1 MIQIKEELASLR
13 DDVHAVIASGQ
24 VPTARSTAFQP
35 FQATT
40 QQEDATVDS
49 STYAPVRNADGSIS
63 RKMGQVGNN
72 VTVTFSKDDDTA
84 SKKSKLFGSSA
95 KIDVFTGLDMNQ
107 FPEWV
112 AQFLSGINLFQPTEP
127 NACRLAIHLLRGKA
141 AEMAK
146 SIPQNHNMSNLQD
159 ILTALDKLFNT
170 TGNRIVAV
178 NIFNS
183 FSQREDVSV
192 QDYSIRIEHLF
203 YRAYPGVDPDT
214 SIFLMDRFISGL
226 VSPQIK
232 EKLRIP
238 PQPTN
243 FRDAVNSAMA
253 YTAAIF
259 PEHQT
264 LRQKS
269 LIWKMA
275 ASCSHPLQT
284 KSIHNVPMGSI
295 NMVDDL
301 PDGDHSI
308 LTLRQWCSLHKSDK
322 HSDSDCRVQ
331 KETTA
336 SSR

>member
-1 MIQIKEELASLR
+1 MTDPNRTMQDVIQTVTLSEYSEAQLDALVDTLTGTNKTHFKRFLQYVLQFIEYNRSRYLQVKHDLIQIKEELSSLK

-24 VPTARSTAFQP
+24 VATARSAAFQP
-35 FQATT
+35 FQATA
-40 QQEDATVDS
+40 QQVDATVDS

-72 VTVTFSKDDDTA
+72 VTVTFSQDDDTA

-95 KIDVFTGLDMNQ
+95 KIDVFTSLDMNQ

-146 SIPQNHNMSNLQD
+146 TIPQNHNMSNLQD

-243 FRDAVNSAMA
+243 FRDG
-253 YTAAIF
+253 
-259 PEHQT
+259 Q
-264 LRQKS
+264 
-269 LIWKMA
+269 
-275 ASCSHPLQT
+275 
-284 KSIHNVPMGSI
+284 
-295 NMVDDL
+295 
-301 PDGDHSI
+301 
-308 LTLRQWCSLHKSDK
+308 
-322 HSDSDCRVQ
+322 
-331 KETTA
+331 
-336 SSR
+336 